1 MKSFIFI
8 ITALTIGLSASTAT
22 AKSSIEKKTERAILD
37 AIKKR
42 AVYPDEAVLTVR
54 TLRPSDPALFR
65 RAKILNSLVLPPGE
79 SGKGT
84 VTAQIQV
91 KTSGSGDSQT
101 MLWVMARI
109 DAKVPTLV
117 ANRAITRGS
126 LLYEEDLSMELKPLN
141 RSRLVMGDAV
151 GKIAS
156 RTFRAGDIIRKGSVK
171 APIVVERGDVI
182 DASVRGGS
190 FSVQTKAE
198 AMGKGGIGDMIRARI
213 LKTGKIVRARI
224 YEDGAAELLL

>member
-1 MKSFIFI
+1 MRTFIFI
-8 ITALTIGLSASTAT
+8 ITALTVGLTASNAA
-22 AKSSIEKKTERAILD
+22 AKSSIEKRTEKALID
-37 AIKKR
+37 AIKER

-65 RAKILNSLVLPPGE
+65 RAKVLNSLVLPSGE

-84 VTAQIQV
+84 VTAQIQIR
-91 KTSGSGDSQT
+91 TGGSDDSQK

-126 LLYEEDLSMELKPLN
+126 LLYEEDLSVELKPIN
-141 RSRLVMGDAV
+141 RSQLRMSDVI

-156 RTFRAGDIIRKGSVK
+156 RSFRAGDVIRKGSVK
-171 APIVVERGDVI
+171 APIVVKRGDVI

-190 FSVQTKAE
+190 FHVQTKAE
-198 AMGKGGIGDMIRARI
+198 AMGKGGIGDLIRARI
-213 LKTGKIVRARI
+213 LRTGKIVRARI